1 MGEETRDMGRKG
13 TAANTGSFQFF
24 LSQWSWSA
32 TIIVCALGLAAT
44 GAFLLAAPFL
54 AGADPATVRADWLA
68 LACLI
73 TGLFTANMARMLQIW
88 GPLATIIKKPATRRN
103 DAERKRAHNGF
114 RELFAYVFLALTGLT
129 TFTFLS
135 AQPGLLPWA
144 DLGLHGAGTAD
155 AKLAH
160 VAALIT
166 CLALSF
172 VPLLTSFWLH
182 AKAEEEA
189 FKRSVLRDD
198 AISAPSFWV
207 GAAILGSIIALAG
220 WATKVS
226 GNESAELASNLT
238 LFVTLGVIALFVA
251 FIFLPHLVRY
261 LDQAGDK
268 ETGADKIA
276 TQGLNPIALPAQAA
290 SYLDS
295 VLVRLIAPL
304 TGATQKGRGVPH
316 SFVLLSIIPLT
327 GLGFVLAPPFGLVP
341 IALGMLMVIALGRR
355 WAWIE
360 EDRETASRLL
370 KTESPEIQVGFENDL
385 KDEALLGYASLFLL
399 VPLALHQTY
408 GWQTTAF
415 EITDASRASNLFFAW
430 LSFFGA
436 ELAKAVPFV
445 DWWEI
450 YQVDLSPPIE
460 AAADNPLGKHLTFAA
475 RAMVDLVI
483 MAALLQAIGIWQ
495 RSRTQRKLYKAGQVD
510 AFDPFLE
517 EQFFQEGMRLTEGNF
532 RPTDK
537 FIKDVKE
544 HADRAHKFGDL
555 RLPYNER
562 RLTELL
568 EHEDKE
574 VRAGAEWMIR
584 AYDVLAG
591 PPEKKLSLLA
601 DKWDEALMEHIGQE
615 PEPGTPHPSVHAEWR
630 RDEKPRIELVVD
642 ELLGKDRETVPKRLQ
657 DSDIRNLMRLLRYCD
672 RHAEFHYARM
682 EILEILAQSATP
694 AALWALVA
702 QTCPKWPETKAWVEE
717 VEQRFGEIVRDEKGR
732 YSPPYFKRQEE
743 RATCYSA
750 LGEAALLCDEFMDGH
765 KSICEFLNLMKEKDA
780 KTTAGP
786 AAAAAYERLGCL
798 VSPHAPVN
806 GAKSPAIDDEEDVEP
821 EFELT

>member
-1 MGEETRDMGRKG
+1 MGRKG
-13 TAANTGSFQFF
+13 TAASTGRFQFF
-24 LSQWSWSA
+24 RSAWSWSA
-32 TIIVCALGLAAT
+32 TAVFCALALAAT

-54 AGADPATVRADWLA
+54 PGADPATTRADWLA

-88 GPLATIIKKPATRRN
+88 APLVTIIKKPAARRD

-114 RELFAYVFLALTGLT
+114 RELFAYIFLALTGLT
-129 TFTFLS
+129 ALTFLS
-135 AQPGLLPWA
+135 TQPGLLPWA
-144 DLGLHGAGTAD
+144 NLGLHGAGTAD
-155 AKLAH
+155 ANLVH
-160 VAALIT
+160 VGVLMA

-172 VPLLTSFWLH
+172 APLVTSFWLH

-189 FKRSVLRDD
+189 FKRKVLRAD

-207 GAAILGSIIALAG
+207 AAAILGSIVALAS
-220 WATKVS
+220 WAAEVS
-226 GNESAELASNLT
+226 GNESAALASNLT
-238 LFVTLGVIALFVA
+238 FFVTLGVIALFVA

-268 ETGADKIA
+268 DADSGRVA
-276 TQGLNPIALPAQAA
+276 AQGINIVTFPAQAA

-327 GLGFVLAPPFGLVP
+327 GLGFVLAPPFGLIP

-385 KDEALLGYASLFLL
+385 KDEALLGYACLFLL

-460 AAADNPLGKHLTFAA
+460 AAAGNPLGKHLTFAA

-483 MAALLQAIGIWQ
+483 MAALFQAIAIWQ
-495 RSRTQRKLYKAGQVD
+495 RSRAQKKLYQIGHVNHFEPFAEKEFFETAFRGNAG
-510 AFDPFLE
+510 APRTEFLE
-517 EQFFQEGMRLTEGNF
+517 QVQKHIDAREL
-532 RPTDK
+532 
-537 FIKDVKE
+537 
-544 HADRAHKFGDL
+544 L
-555 RLPYNER
+555 RLPGEPYNPER
-562 RLTELL
+562 LADLLKSDSLNVRRAALWMVNTYQILTGTPQEQLRQLASNWLNLSFPQLSGSQRPVDRKRLLSEKHKFEQLLAELSEDTRALRKEETGLMLGLL
-568 EHEDKE
+568 EE
-574 VRAGAEWMIR
+574 VRQ
-584 AYDVLAG
+584 V
-591 PPEKKLSLLA
+591 PEFSFAQIEAVRLFGQLRNEYALLA
-601 DKWDEALMEHIGQE
+601 LAAHVLPPSETDWRGRIQRKFGRMPNLFLGQAPMRIKVYEALEVFGIN
-615 PEPGTPHPSVHAEWR
+615 TAVALTVR
-630 RDEKPRIELVVD
+630 TKTLT
-642 ELLGKDRETVPKRLQ
+642 LLDLMTET
-657 DSDIRNLMRLLRYCD
+657 D
-672 RHAEFHYARM
+672 A
-682 EILEILAQSATP
+682 ATP
-694 AALWALVA
+694 ARDRAR
-702 QTCPKWPETKAWVEE
+702 KAADKVRESLKASPLPLSPNEE
-717 VEQRFGEIVRDEKGR
+717 STEDE
-732 YSPPYFKRQEE
+732 
-743 RATCYSA
+743 
-750 LGEAALLCDEFMDGH
+750 
-765 KSICEFLNLMKEKDA
+765 
-780 KTTAGP
+780 
-786 AAAAAYERLGCL
+786 YE
-798 VSPHAPVN
+798 
-806 GAKSPAIDDEEDVEP
+806 D
-821 EFELT
+821 

>member
-1 MGEETRDMGRKG
+1 MGRQG
-13 TAANTGSFQFF
+13 TAANTGSFDFF
-24 LSQWSWSA
+24 HSRWSWSA
-32 TIIVCALGLAAT
+32 TAIFCALALAAT

-54 AGADPATVRADWLA
+54 PGADPATTRADWLA

-73 TGLFTANMARMLQIW
+73 TGLFTANMTRMLQIW
-88 GPLATIIKKPATRRN
+88 GPLAAIIRKPAARRTE
-103 DAERKRAHNGF
+103 AERQRAHNGF
-114 RELFAYVFLALTGLT
+114 RELFAYIFLALAALT
-129 TFTFLS
+129 ALTFLS
-135 AQPGLLPWA
+135 AQPGLLPWSN
-144 DLGLHGAGTAD
+144 LGLHGAGTAD
-155 AKLAH
+155 ANILH
-160 VAALIT
+160 VGVLMA
-166 CLALSF
+166 CLALGF
-172 VPLLTSFWLH
+172 MPLLTSFWLH

-189 FKRSVLRDD
+189 FERKVLRAD

-207 GAAILGSIIALAG
+207 AAAILGSIVALAS
-220 WATKVS
+220 WATEVS
-226 GNESAELASNLT
+226 GNESAALASNLT
-238 LFVTLGVIALFVA
+238 FFVTLGVIALFVA

-276 TQGLNPIALPAQAA
+276 AQGVNPITLPAQAA

-460 AAADNPLGKHLTFAA
+460 AAAGNPLGKHLTFAA

-483 MAALLQAIGIWQ
+483 MAALFQAIAIWQ
-495 RSRTQRKLYKAGQVD
+495 RSRAQKKLYQIGHVNHFEPFAEKEFFES
-510 AFDPFLE
+510 AFRGNAAAPR
-517 EQFFQEGMRLTEGNF
+517 QEF
-532 RPTDK
+532 IDK
-537 FIKDVKE
+537 IS
-544 HADRAHKFGDL
+544 AHITARENL
-555 RLPYNER
+555 RLPGEPYNPER
-562 RLTELL
+562 
-568 EHEDKE
+568 
-574 VRAGAEWMIR
+574 
-584 AYDVLAG
+584 
-591 PPEKKLSLLA
+591 LA
-601 DKWDEALMEHIGQE
+601 DLLNSDS
-615 PEPGTPHPSVHAEWR
+615 PGVR
-630 RDEKPRIELVVD
+630 R
-642 ELLGKDRETVPKRLQ
+642 
-657 DSDIRNLMRLLRYCD
+657 
-672 RHAEFHYARM
+672 
-682 EILEILAQSATP
+682 
-694 AALWALVA
+694 AALWM
-702 QTCPKWPETKAWVEE
+702 VEE
-717 VEQRFGEIVRDEKGR
+717 YKLLTGTPQEQI
-732 YSPPYFKRQEE
+732 RQL
-743 RATCYSA
+743 RQQW
-750 LGEAALLCDEFMDGH
+750 
-765 KSICEFLNLMKEKDA
+765 LNLSFPQMSGSRVTSQRKRLIEEKHKFEQLLAELMEDTSVVKLDETGLLLSLIEDVKQIPELSFAQIEALRLFSMLRNEYAFLALAAHVLPPTETEWRQRIQSKFGRAPNLFLGQAPMRIKVYEALETFGTNPPATRGIQRKTHTFLKLMAKLDGAEPARNRAARAADVVNEAIQKLAPPISPKE
-780 KTTAGP
+780 
-786 AAAAAYERLGCL
+786 
-798 VSPHAPVN
+798 
-806 GAKSPAIDDEEDVEP
+806 DDEDTVE
-821 EFELT
+821 

>member
-1 MGEETRDMGRKG
+1 MGRKG
-13 TAANTGSFQFF
+13 TAANEGKFRKF
-24 LSQWSWSA
+24 LKQWNWGA
-32 TIIVCALGLAAT
+32 TIIVAALALAAT
-44 GAFLLAAPFL
+44 GLLLLLAPLFPDLFPTAQP
-54 AGADPATVRADWLA
+54 RNWLA

-88 GPLATIIKKPATRRN
+88 GRLAEIIKKPASRRTE
-103 DAERKRAHNGF
+103 AERKRAHTGF
-114 RELFAYVFLALTGLT
+114 RELFGYVFLALSGLT
-129 TFTFLS
+129 AFTFLS
-135 AQPGLLPWA
+135 AQPGLLPWS

-155 AKLAH
+155 AKPLHIATLIGSLA
-160 VAALIT
+160 IT
-166 CLALSF
+166 FL
-172 VPLLTSFWLH
+172 PLLTSFWLH
-182 AKAEEEA
+182 AKAEEVA
-189 FKRSVLRDD
+189 FERKVLRAD

-207 GAAILGSIIALAG
+207 AAAILGSIIVLAG

-226 GNESAELASNLT
+226 GNETAALASNLT
-238 LFVTLGVIALFVA
+238 FFVTLGVIALFVA

-268 ETGADKIA
+268 ETDTDKVVEM
-276 TQGLNPIALPAQAA
+276 GLNPITLPAQAA

-483 MAALLQAIGIWQ
+483 MAALFQAIAIWQ
-495 RSRTQRKLYKAGQVD
+495 RSRAQKHLYQIGHVNHFEPFAELEFFESAFRGKAGE
-510 AFDPFLE
+510 PRPEFLE
-517 EQFFQEGMRLTEGNF
+517 KVQKHIDARE
-532 RPTDK
+532 K
-537 FIKDVKE
+537 
-544 HADRAHKFGDL
+544 L
-555 RLPYNER
+555 RLPGEPYNPER
-562 RLTELL
+562 LADLMKSDSPNVRRTALWMVNKYQILTGTPQEQIRQIVGHWNNLSFPQLSGSQGVTGRKRLLNEKHKFEQLLAELSEDTRVIRKEETGLLLGLL
-568 EHEDKE
+568 EE
-574 VRAGAEWMIR
+574 IR
-584 AYDVLAG
+584 QV
-591 PPEKKLSLLA
+591 PEFSFAQIEAIRLFGQLRNEYALLA
-601 DKWDEALMEHIGQE
+601 LAAHVLPPSETEWRGRIQRKFGRMPNLFLGQAPMRTKVYEALEVFGTNTAVAVTVRIKTLTFLELMQE
-615 PEPGTPHPSVHAEWR
+615 TDAAVQARERARKAADRVRESLGGV
-630 RDEKPRIELVVD
+630 
-642 ELLGKDRETVPKRLQ
+642 LLP
-657 DSDIRNLMRLLRYCD
+657 
-672 RHAEFHYARM
+672 
-682 EILEILAQSATP
+682 LAPNEGPT
-694 AALWALVA
+694 
-702 QTCPKWPETKAWVEE
+702 EE
-717 VEQRFGEIVRDEKGR
+717 
-732 YSPPYFKRQEE
+732 QEE
-743 RATCYSA
+743 
-750 LGEAALLCDEFMDGH
+750 DED
-765 KSICEFLNLMKEKDA
+765 
-780 KTTAGP
+780 
-786 AAAAAYERLGCL
+786 
-798 VSPHAPVN
+798 
-806 GAKSPAIDDEEDVEP
+806 
-821 EFELT
+821 

>member
-1 MGEETRDMGRKG
+1 MGRKG
-13 TAANTGSFQFF
+13 TAANGGNTDF
-24 LSQWSWSA
+24 LRRKWSWSA
-32 TIIVCALGLAAT
+32 TAIFCGLTLAAT
-44 GAFLLAAPFL
+44 GGFLLAAPFL
-54 AGADPATVRADWLA
+54 PDADPATTRADWLA

-88 GPLATIIKKPATRRN
+88 GPLAAIIRKPAARQN

-114 RELFAYVFLALTGLT
+114 RELFAYIFLALAALT
-129 TFTFLS
+129 ALTFLS
-135 AQPGLLPWA
+135 AQPGLLPWTN
-144 DLGLHGAGTAD
+144 LGLHGAGTAD
-155 AKLAH
+155 ANLLH
-160 VAALIT
+160 VGVLMA

-172 VPLLTSFWLH
+172 MPLLTSFWLH

-189 FKRSVLRDD
+189 FERKVLRAD

-207 GAAILGSIIALAG
+207 AAAILGSIVALAS
-220 WATKVS
+220 WATEVS
-226 GNESAELASNLT
+226 GNESAALASNLT
-238 LFVTLGVIALFVA
+238 FFVTLGVIALFIA

-268 ETGADKIA
+268 NAGADKIA
-276 TQGLNPIALPAQAA
+276 AQGVNPITLPAQAA

-460 AAADNPLGKHLTFAA
+460 AAAGNPLGKHLTFAA

-483 MAALLQAIGIWQ
+483 MAALFQAIAIWQ
-495 RSRTQRKLYKAGQVD
+495 RSRAQKKLYQIGHVNHFEPFAEKEFFESAFAAGSKSPKPE
-510 AFDPFLE
+510 F
-517 EQFFQEGMRLTEGNF
+517 
-532 RPTDK
+532 
-537 FIKDVKE
+537 
-544 HADRAHKFGDL
+544 
-555 RLPYNER
+555 
-562 RLTELL
+562 
-568 EHEDKE
+568 
-574 VRAGAEWMIR
+574 
-584 AYDVLAG
+584 
-591 PPEKKLSLLA
+591 EKKIREHVAAREALRQSPEPYSPDRLA
-601 DKWDEALMEHIGQE
+601 DLIRSENKAVGLAARWMVREFKVLV
-615 PEPGTPHPSVHAEWR
+615 GTPT
-630 RDEKPRIELVVD
+630 EK
-642 ELLGKDRETVPKRLQ
+642 
-657 DSDIRNLMRLLRYCD
+657 
-672 RHAEFHYARM
+672 
-682 EILEILAQSATP
+682 LAQLHHQWSTLVGARSFVQL
-694 AALWALVA
+694 AADNSTTA
-702 QTCPKWPETKAWVEE
+702 
-717 VEQRFGEIVRDEKGR
+717 RR
-732 YSPPYFKRQEE
+732 
-743 RATCYSA
+743 
-750 LGEAALLCDEFMDGH
+750 
-765 KSICEFLNLMKEKDA
+765 EFLNEKHKLEGLLEELLMLNRSALTQAHVGLLLGLMNEIRGCQEFSFAQIQMLRLFGKLGGEYALLALAAHVVRRDVISTEMSKLLARIDSKFPFQNIARFGQAPMRIKVYEALETFGAEKPWP
-780 KTTAGP
+780 TTCGIHKRCLAILELLSDPSIEGSREGAAR
-786 AAAAAYERLGCL
+786 AAAAAERVRVAIKERGCDGT
-798 VSPHAPVN
+798 SEP
-806 GAKSPAIDDEEDVEP
+806 DDDFDPGQDLNEDA
-821 EFELT
+821 